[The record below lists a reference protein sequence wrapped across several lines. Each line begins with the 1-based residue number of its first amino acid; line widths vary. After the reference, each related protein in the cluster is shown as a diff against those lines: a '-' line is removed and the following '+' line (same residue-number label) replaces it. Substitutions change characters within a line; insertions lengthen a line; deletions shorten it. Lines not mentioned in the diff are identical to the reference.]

1 MADQLQG
8 AAAVTG
14 FKNFVKTLAI
24 KDFGYLAT
32 KEGFVV
38 NNQGSAHKL
47 DSGLRVKVSIQLV
60 LHQQCRKSQKIQIIS
75 PACIHGM
82 LLLS

>member
-1 MADQLQG
+1 VADQLQG

-38 NNQGSAHKL
+38 NHQGTSHKL
-47 DSGLRVKVSIQLV
+47 DSGERKKVAKQFVS
-60 LHQQCRKSQKIQIIS
+60 HQQCRKTEMIT
-75 PACIHGM
+75 PACIAGR